1 MRYERKCCITIQ
13 SNSDVVAL
21 RLIFLIEKKKRNFY
35 VFSDEAYD
43 DVRIPQGTAIT
54 YNVTDYRIKVFKNDD
69 KSRITEIP
77 ELDTEDN
84 ECPALVP
91 IEMKKAELEKIEKL
105 KVHREQIKI
114 EAMKLQAERQ
124 KSEYEKRVKDY
135 YNMDAKQ
142 EMKIHIDAK
151 HQSELHFDDSNDSNG
166 ICEPVVI
173 KVPKKMAKTL
183 SILTVLENDEDI
195 VMNDTFSTLPFPEVK
210 PEECVIGTIVDGSDT
225 DDMIE
230 ENSISNSS
238 IESES
243 ESETVQV
250 EEMKLPCELDSSV
263 VQNSECSEESV
274 SPNVSQLS
282 KAAQIIKGKPKFFNS
297 LNSRHVLLL
306 LRNIIYFHGSL
317 HVKLI
322 AGNAT
327 VFGYELQSNQTVTVH
342 SPKSDSLIYMIPN
355 PNKKTKH
362 DLSCLNGLKNDFF
375 QQDLKFLSEEFD
387 GSTDAIIMLERDRD
401 NKGVNMIER
410 YMRETMFPNV
420 NAFDNE
426 SPHYSSEFVLHC
438 KFSYRPKHGLVLNN
452 EWSSVNLKSNTK
464 LITIGGKC
472 VGKSTF
478 VRYMINANFTTFRKF
493 LFIDLDIGQPE
504 LFVPQTLSAT
514 VLCEPVLGPG
524 YLRNIKPV
532 KSVLFGDI
540 NVLPDPIKYLRCVNE
555 IAKFCTS
562 NAEYRNI
569 PWIINTMGY
578 SRGFGNEIMACI
590 LKIFQPTDLVQ
601 IQSQSHLDNFD
612 RIIDAHFVNT
622 FKFNVFEEEMQSIY
636 QNCNFKTYVFNAI
649 CNDDNGKRKPI
660 DFTAKDFRYTNI
672 LANLGNCLKCNSD
685 WLTSVRPFE

>member
-1 MRYERKCCITIQ
+1 MRI
-13 SNSDVVAL
+13 N
-21 RLIFLIEKKKRNFY
+21 
-35 VFSDEAYD
+35 
-43 DVRIPQGTAIT
+43 
-54 YNVTDYRIKVFKNDD
+54 VFKNDNR
-69 KSRITEIP
+69 SRIIEIP
-77 ELDTEDN
+77 KLDTEDD

-91 IEMKKAELEKIEKL
+91 IEMKKKELENIEKL
-105 KVHREQIKI
+105 KVHREQTKI
-114 EAMKLQAERQ
+114 EAMKTQAERR

-135 YNMDAKQ
+135 YNMDANQ
-142 EMKIHIDAK
+142 EMNIHIDAK
-151 HQSELHFDDSNDSNG
+151 NQSALHFDDSNDSND
-166 ICEPVVI
+166 ICEPAVI
-173 KVPKKMAKTL
+173 RVPMKMAKTL
-183 SILTVLENDEDI
+183 SILPDLENDEAI
-195 VMNDTFSTLPFPEVK
+195 VMNDTLSTLPFPEVK
-210 PEECVIGTIVDGSDT
+210 PEQCIIGTIIDGSDT

-230 ENSISNSS
+230 ENSLSNRS
-238 IESES
+238 IES

-250 EEMKLPCELDSSV
+250 QEMKPASGLDSSV
-263 VQNSECSEESV
+263 VPNSEQIANECSEEFV
-274 SPNVSQLS
+274 SPNVPLS

-327 VFGYELQSNQTVTVH
+327 VFGYELQPNQMVTVH
-342 SPKSDSLIYMIPN
+342 SPKCHSLIFMIPN

-362 DLSCLNGLKNDFF
+362 DLSCLNELKNDFF

-420 NAFDNE
+420 NAFNNE

-452 EWSSVNLKSNTK
+452 EWSSVNVKSNTK

-478 VRYMINANFTTFRKF
+478 VRYMINSNFTTFRKF

-540 NVLPDPIKYLRCVNE
+540 NVLPDPIKYLRCVIE

-601 IQSQSHLDNFD
+601 VQSRSNLDNFD
-612 RIIDAHFVNT
+612 RFIDAHFVNT

-636 QNCNFKTYVFNAI
+636 QNCNFKTHIFDAI
-649 CNDDNGKRKPI
+649 CNDDNGKRKQI

-685 WLTSVRPFE
+685 WLTSVKPFEYVFTFAVKIIRSRT